1 MSIICRTEGGRSCWK
16 LAGEIDHHRARS
28 LTRELEAEIDAR
40 LPAALEL
47 DFSGVTFMDSSGIA
61 LILRANRRMGE
72 IGGSLKLTHVP
83 PQAARILKIAGIHR
97 RVEME

>member
-16 LAGEIDHHRARS
+16 LTGEIDHHRARS
-28 LTRELEAEIDAR
+28 LAHELEAEIDVR
-40 LPAALEL
+40 LPGELEL

-61 LILRANRRMGE
+61 LILRASRRMGE

>member
-1 MSIICRTEGGRSCWK
+1 MSIICRTEGGRSSWR
-16 LAGEIDHHRARS
+16 LTGEIDHHRARS

-40 LPAALEL
+40 LPTALEL

-61 LILRANRRMGE
+61 LILRVSRRMGE
-72 IGGSLKLTHVP
+72 IGGSLTLTHVP